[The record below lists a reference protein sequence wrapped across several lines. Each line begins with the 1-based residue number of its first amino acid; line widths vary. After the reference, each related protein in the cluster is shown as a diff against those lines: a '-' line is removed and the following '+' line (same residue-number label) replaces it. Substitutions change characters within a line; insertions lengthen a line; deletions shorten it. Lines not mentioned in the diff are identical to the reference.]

1 MWCGTAGKMCCCS
14 DAGGSS
20 GVPCPPQSRLCSSRG
35 DSTIAL
41 LCCRTGG
48 FPAPTPNQGR
58 KELWK
63 PCEAVPMPLSLF
75 VLIFCS
81 SLVLSWEQALSTED
95 ACWGILHLGH
105 LTRGR
110 GAALLGL
117 GAWCVRDQK
126 GLVPPPPLSA
136 SRLAPWSQPGLVMT
150 AGRWCIS

>member
-1 MWCGTAGKMCCCS
+1 MLGVAVGCAAPLRVGCAVQGGTVLLPFCVAELEGSLPPPPTKAGKNS
-14 DAGGSS
+14 
-20 GVPCPPQSRLCSSRG
+20 
-35 DSTIAL
+35 
-41 LCCRTGG
+41 
-48 FPAPTPNQGR
+48 
-58 KELWK
+58 K

-126 GLVPPPPLSA
+126 GLVPPPLLSA